1 MVNKIF
7 RIWLLSAFV
16 ILGTT
21 AFAAEVTV
29 DYSSGIVT
37 VNGEA
42 EAGSS
47 IGLQVLK
54 EGARWD
60 EFENAGYASDWIAYN
75 DQTKADGTGAFSF
88 RFVLDGESGTYK
100 ACLAYAMDNGEELD
114 IHFINMADVT
124 ETLQT
129 LNAAAKIDDSDGF
142 YEALCENDGL
152 FGTGTDALKATID
165 YRAASDRL
173 CAYAKAKPLAADGT
187 PPAAAVYHS
196 YIAIEAAR
204 EGKLRSLMSYVDD
217 LYYSSELDEWIALVL
232 EKTGA
237 PAHME
242 AVLNQSKP
250 ETLEGFAD
258 SMTDAAVLA
267 VIRYSGG
274 YENTQRI
281 MKAFDNYLKI
291 GTLKNSDYK
300 KLAGK
305 NYTSVD
311 ELKKAAAGMG
321 GQDSGSRPSGGTGGS
336 GGSKSSGGGIPGGKY
351 EPAETQQPGM
361 QEIKIPFIDIDDVSW
376 ANEAITALYD
386 RGLIRGK
393 TAARFYP
400 NDLITR
406 EEFVKMVV
414 IAKNLQPV
422 PGAGR
427 FADVPADA
435 WYSGYVNAGV
445 ENGLVMGMDDSRF
458 GSGMNISRQD
468 IAVMLYRMAKL
479 PDTGTDVMF
488 SDMDEAADYA
498 AEAIAALAENKIIS
512 GTDSGRFAPAE
523 SATRAE
529 AAKMLYG
536 ILDYL
541 S

>member
-1 MVNKIF
+1 MVENMVKKIF
-7 RIWLLSAFV
+7 PIWILTIFL
-16 ILGTT
+16 ILGPT

-37 VNGEA
+37 VNGKSEA
-42 EAGSS
+42 NSM
-47 IGLQVLK
+47 IGIQVLR
-54 EGARWD
+54 EGIQWEA
-60 EFENAGYASDWIAYN
+60 FENAGYSASMIEYN
-75 DQTKADGTGAFSF
+75 DQTAADEAGRFSF
-88 RFVLDGESGTYK
+88 RFAIGGESADYK
-100 ACLAYAMDNGEELD
+100 AYLAYSMESGEALD
-114 IHFINMADVT
+114 IHFIDTEDVARV
-124 ETLQT
+124 LQT
-129 LNAAAKIDDSDGF
+129 LNAAARNDDKELF
-142 YEALCENDGL
+142 YIELSANTGL
-152 FGTGTDALKATID
+152 FGTATDVLRNTID
-165 YRAASDRL
+165 FRAASDRL
-173 CAYAKAKPLAADGT
+173 CEYAKSSPLQADGT

-196 YIAIEAAR
+196 YIAAEAAR

-217 LYYSSELDEWIALVL
+217 LYYSSELDEWIALVS

-311 ELKKAAAGMG
+311 ELKKAAAGLG

-336 GGSKSSGGGIPGGKY
+336 VGGIPGGKY

-479 PDTGTDVMF
+479 PDTGADVMF